1 MIRKMTPMDVVALLH
16 PGIKQLSVARRER
29 EWRPLPNTHKA
40 VLDNLYR
47 AEYLEHLNISGMRE
61 CEGFLY
67 TKIPHKATLHSP

>member
-1 MIRKMTPMDVVALLH
+1 MDVVALLH

-47 AEYLEHLNISGMRE
+47 AEYLEHLNISGMR
-61 CEGFLY
+61 GLDH
-67 TKIPHKATLHSP
+67 TSVKSQHNDLIMTSQARDLITS